1 MDFQVSKPQMTAYR
15 AYPLLDATC
24 SLIPTLRP
32 KVGQGT
38 QTLHELLVALP
49 RSMPAP
55 RSLRHNR
62 TVDEMVNQVFYDH
75 ETFHRTNKVLGEASS
90 RPLTKSEYE
99 WIRRLTVSALKD
111 IHMGSDIWFFNGCI
125 EKINVIWIIKNTMVD
140 ESMKQLFY
148 DAWKKT
154 IQQVVREIHHQFV
167 WLWSLVPRVKGT
179 HAKTVVKQLFNGRNF
194 PPFGEKPSEDKQKQ
208 FISYAIKEIDS
219 WLKWEKTRNEAGK
232 KIARR
237 NLQRESRHTVEN
249 TEWKL
254 ANVMQINL
262 QKQDAEEAKLERLK
276 NQYEKQ
282 FLHLQQLQ
290 SKNQYKCS
298 IIENNLNDSMNIRS
312 ATLLPGVCKSLNQH
326 YSDIFDKRLT
336 VNPFTNISS
345 DTFLI
350 TTYLLEATKN
360 H

>member
-1 MDFQVSKPQMTAYR
+1 MTAYK
-15 AYPLLDATC
+15 AYPL
-24 SLIPTLRP
+24 
-32 KVGQGT
+32 GT
-38 QTLHELLVALP
+38 PDLPIGHPVQTLHELLVALP
-49 RSMPAP
+49 RS
-55 RSLRHNR
+55 RLRPNL
-62 TVDEMVNQVFYDH
+62 TCWFETIDEIVNQEFST
-75 ETFHRTNKVLGEASS
+75 ETFHRTNKILGGEKKSS

-99 WIRRLTVSALKD
+99 WIRRLTLSALKD
-111 IHMGSDIWFFNGCI
+111 IHKGSDIWFFNDCI
-125 EKINVIWIIKNTMVD
+125 EKISVIWIRKNTRVD
-140 ESMKQLFY
+140 ESMKQHFY
-148 DAWKKT
+148 DAWLKT
-154 IQQVVREIHHQFV
+154 IQEVVREIQHQFV

-208 FISYAIKEIDS
+208 FISYVINEITVELES
-219 WLKWEKTRNEAGK
+219 ERVRRVVGK
-232 KIARR
+232 KIARL
-237 NLQRESRHTVEN
+237 NLQRESRHTVEY
-249 TEWKL
+249 TEMRL
-254 ANVMQINL
+254 ASVMQYNL

-298 IIENNLNDSMNIRS
+298 IIENKLNDSMNIRS